1 MFDFFAVCIWG
12 YVKDSRMKRGEIYEG
27 LFEGQGKRI
36 TVLSFYGFGRQM
48 NKLGRQVN
56 MICE

>member
-1 MFDFFAVCIWG
+1 
-12 YVKDSRMKRGEIYEG
+12 MKRGEIYEG